1 MARNRYGAGKRLK
14 EIERKRKAEE
24 KMARRQAKNKP
35 PEDDLPE
42 GAEQTP
48 EGADL
53 MPDDA
58 EQMPEGAG
66 QTDE

>member
-42 GAEQTP
+42 GAEQAP
-48 EGADL
+48 E
-53 MPDDA
+53 DA
-58 EQMPEGAG
+58 EQTPE
-66 QTDE
+66 